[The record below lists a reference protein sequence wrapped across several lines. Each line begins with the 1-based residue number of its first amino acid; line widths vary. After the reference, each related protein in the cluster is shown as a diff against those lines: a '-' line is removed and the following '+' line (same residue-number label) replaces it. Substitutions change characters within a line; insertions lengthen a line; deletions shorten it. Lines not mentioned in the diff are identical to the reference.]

1 MRSAFKWLI
10 FAGLLLG
17 LGAVLYGRIDFAP
30 SRALEAGPSDD
41 QAQLL
46 GPFGVIVGDQCEAL
60 RADLGVDARVATRRA
75 GGEPV
80 APLAERLFRELGVG
94 RDAPT
99 GGILIVLDGEGG
111 EARVEVSYSL
121 EGLLPDVFVSR
132 LARDQ
137 LVPYASHR
145 AAGMAVM
152 DVLHFLRDRLLD
164 GVASGELELAGEL
177 RGVDHLSKLLAGHSG
192 GAGAQ
197 VALPSLPS
205 HTEFKRRVPD
215 DQRARYAPSDDPR
228 ESAAAFMRAQLDLVG
243 DPTLELFSAGSRV
256 MRARYPVAPYEELLR
271 AKALE
276 RSQPLELQVR
286 GDRAFLDS
294 RKPAREFVPILLV
307 REDGLWRVDRVET
320 FKSFFFDGEGAFR
333 LVNLAS
339 PYAEFTAAALQ
350 RSEESLAPLDLGAES
365 IEAAIER
372 LEKSSRARDRFR
384 LAEILMRNCFVSAEA
399 MPLYAEAAQ
408 LEPRNAKIVL
418 TFADRAIYMFMP
430 KIALD
435 AVAGLGPEYWTNLA
449 YLYEHAREPAL
460 AREYYQKAV
469 DRNPRNGYAR
479 AALAR
484 LADSTN

>member
-1 MRSAFKWLI
+1 MRGAFKWLA

-17 LGAVLYGRIDFAP
+17 LAAVLHGRIDLAP
-30 SRALEAGPSDD
+30 SRPVEVGPIDD

-46 GPFGVIVGDQCEAL
+46 GPFGVIVIDQCEAL
-60 RADLGVDARVATRRA
+60 RAELGVDLRVATRRA

-99 GGILIVLDGEGG
+99 GGILIVLDAQGG
-111 EARVEVSYSL
+111 QARVEVSYSL
-121 EGLLPDVFVSR
+121 EGLLPDAFVSR

-152 DVLHFLRDRLLD
+152 DVVHFLRNRLLD

-215 DQRARYAPSDDPR
+215 EERARYAPSEEPR
-228 ESAAAFMRAQLDLVG
+228 ESAAAFMRAQRDLVG

-271 AKALE
+271 ARALE

-286 GDRAFLDS
+286 GDRAFLGS
-294 RKPAREFVPILLV
+294 SNPAREFVPILLV
-307 REDGLWRVDRVET
+307 REGGLWRVDLVET

-339 PYAEFTAAALQ
+339 PYAGFTTAALQ
-350 RSEESLAPLDLGAES
+350 RSEDLAPLDLGGES

-372 LEKSSRARDRFR
+372 LEKSGLARDRFR

-399 MPLYAEAAQ
+399 IPLYAEAAR
-408 LEPRNAKIVL
+408 LEPRDAKIVL

-430 KIALD
+430 KIAFD
-435 AVAGLGPEYWTNLA
+435 AVAGLGPERWTNLA
-449 YLYEHAREPAL
+449 YLYEHAGEREL
-460 AREYYQKAV
+460 AREYYQRAL
-469 DRNPRNGYAR
+469 DRNPRNDYAR
-479 AALAR
+479 AALVR